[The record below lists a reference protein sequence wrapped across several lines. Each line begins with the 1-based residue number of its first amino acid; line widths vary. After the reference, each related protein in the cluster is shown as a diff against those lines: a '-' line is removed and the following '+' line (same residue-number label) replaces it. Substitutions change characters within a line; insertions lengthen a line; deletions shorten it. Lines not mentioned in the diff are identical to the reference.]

1 MRAVPESLRLVGV
14 LLAAG
19 AIAGVGSL
27 ILLNDPDKGVA
38 AAEALT
44 GGTVTRGKIAIER
57 RQCAACHIIPGIAGA
72 KGQVGPSLRGVA
84 SRKTVVGLLRN
95 DPGAMILWLRHPQ
108 AVAPGNAMPDMGLKD
123 REARDI
129 AAYLYSLTNVPS

>member
-1 MRAVPESLRLVGV
+1 MRAVPESLRLIGV

-38 AAEALT
+38 AAEVLT
-44 GGTVTRGKIAIER
+44 GGIVARGKIAIER
-57 RQCAACHIIPGIAGA
+57 RQCAACHVIPGIAGA
-72 KGQVGPSLRGVA
+72 KGQVGPSLDGVA
-84 SRKTVVGLLRN
+84 SRRTIAGLLRN
-95 DPGAMILWLRHPQ
+95 DADGMILWLRHPQ
-108 AVAPGNAMPDMGLKD
+108 AVAPGNAMPDMGLTD

-129 AAYLYSLTNVPS
+129 AAYLYSLNEAPS